1 MNIEEKLKEY
11 QSQAMRTWVEL
22 GNNNFIHMK
31 MGVITEIGEIID
43 IFKKNIA
50 YGKSIDI
57 INLGEEIADVQ
68 WYLSNY
74 ATMDND
80 EIDLSY
86 FNEGY
91 KILDEN
97 DVFNLLFEIVRE
109 PLEYSL
115 NTFNLIH
122 IAKYYNLDYAKLL
135 DNNIAKLKVRF
146 LEKFT
151 EEAALNRNLEEERK
165 TLEQSSVFK
174 IDYNPT
180 KIEIK

>member
-11 QSQAMRTWVEL
+11 QLQAMRTCVDL
-22 GNNNFIHMK
+22 GNYKNNKLHMK

-43 IFKKNIA
+43 IFKKNLA
-50 YGKSIDI
+50 YGKPIDI
-57 INLGEEIADVQ
+57 VNLGEEIADVQ
-68 WYLSNY
+68 WYLSNF
-74 ATMDND
+74 ATLSDS
-80 EIDLSY
+80 ELDLSH
-86 FNEGY
+86 FNEDY
-91 KILDEN
+91 QLLTEL
-97 DVFNLLFEIVRE
+97 DVFNLLFEIVTE

-146 LEKFT
+146 PEKFT

-165 TLEQSSVFK
+165 TLEQ
-174 IDYNPT
+174 
-180 KIEIK
+180 